1 MAVSDTT
8 MRIYKWVPV
17 SVEKR
22 KKSKSLANKE
32 NQGGGKNMETPSP
45 SFLGEDSNTGKT
57 EKTASISGSQ

>member
-17 SVEKR
+17 SIEKR

-32 NQGGGKNMETPSP
+32 NQGGKNIETPSP
-45 SFLGEDSNTGKT
+45 SFLGEDSNTGMSV
-57 EKTASISGSQ
+57 ARGA

>member
-1 MAVSDTT
+1 

-17 SVEKR
+17 SIEKR

-32 NQGGGKNMETPSP
+32 NQGSGKNMETPSP

-57 EKTASISGSQ
+57 HKSISVDHTEE